1 MAVFFCQTAH
11 MAIPISSLYRYL
23 PPTHILLSA
32 KSQIVTQRQVLPSS
46 SHVTAGNCEITIADC
61 NSPSLLQQLC
71 MGARILLSANI
82 IHYAQWKRE
91 TQEALGGIC
100 TQNGR
105 KQIWVERYL
114 RKASQLNSQSVDNYA
129 TF

>member
-1 MAVFFCQTAH
+1 MEERDTGSTFHNYMEYV
-11 MAIPISSLYRYL
+11 S
-23 PPTHILLSA
+23 
-32 KSQIVTQRQVLPSS
+32 
-46 SHVTAGNCEITIADC
+46 
-61 NSPSLLQQLC
+61 
-71 MGARILLSANI
+71 
-82 IHYAQWKRE
+82 
-91 TQEALGGIC
+91 